1 MLKREYNK
9 NIDNI
14 VEFVFVYMLLL
25 NGWHGMFLLIVTKPF
40 DNVVGDEA
48 MAIKICKR

>member
-1 MLKREYNK
+1 MNL
-9 NIDNI
+9 DNL
-14 VEFVFVYMLLL
+14 VEFLFVYML